1 MNASPAGPAAPVL
14 VCAFAVTRTPP
25 DLATSAAVVGHEEGG
40 PLRVL
45 RAGSL
50 CLVVQDVPA
59 ALFDEA
65 ALAERLNRPDDLERC
80 ARAHHRGVEA
90 AARRGPVVPLPMA
103 TLYRGDRSAEQAVAA
118 REAVLGVLLDRL
130 RGRTEWAV
138 KVHATHGATNPA
150 AAADA
155 PAGSGSGAGTRG
167 RAYLSRAS
175 ARRRDRQDAHGRAL
189 AEAEA
194 VDAELRRYAVDA
206 TRHRPQS
213 ERLTGRR
220 APQLINAA
228 YLVEDAD
235 TAAFKRALARLA
247 ADGRHTAVEVSASG
261 PWIPYSFA
269 RWDEDPA
276 TMDTDAVDPAAPSTD
291 VENPDATAPNTTDPD
306 TTAPDTTERH
316 RTEPPRTAPDR
327 TARERRPMEQEARA

>member
-1 MNASPAGPAAPVL
+1 MNVPPAGPAAPVL

-25 DLATSAAVVGHEEGG
+25 DLATSAAATGHEEGG

-45 RAGSL
+45 RTGGL

-59 ALFDEA
+59 ALFDEE

-118 REAVLGVLLDRL
+118 REAVLSALLDRL

-138 KVHATHGATNPA
+138 KVHAADGAANATASDVPA
-150 AAADA
+150 D
-155 PAGSGSGAGTRG
+155 SGTGAGTRG

-189 AEAEA
+189 AEAGA

-228 YLVEDAD
+228 YLVEDAES
-235 TAAFKRALARLA
+235 AAFKHALARLT

-269 RWDEDPA
+269 RWDEAPA
-276 TMDTDAVDPAAPSTD
+276 DAM
-291 VENPDATAPNTTDPD
+291 
-306 TTAPDTTERH
+306 APDVTEPN
-316 RTEPPRTAPDR
+316 RTEQ
-327 TARERRPMEQEARA
+327 RPMKQEARS

>member
-1 MNASPAGPAAPVL
+1 MNAPPAGSAAPVL

-25 DLATSAAVVGHEEGG
+25 DLATPAAAAGHEEGG

-45 RAGSL
+45 RAGGL

-59 ALFDEA
+59 ALFDEE
-65 ALAERLNRPDDLERC
+65 ALAERLNRPEDLERC

-103 TLYRGDRSAEQAVAA
+103 TLYRGDRSAEQAVVA
-118 REAVLGVLLDRL
+118 REAVLGALLDRL

-138 KVHATHGATNPA
+138 KVHATDGAANATA
-150 AAADA
+150 AAGA
-155 PAGSGSGAGTRG
+155 PADSGTDAGARG

-175 ARRRDRQDAHGRAL
+175 ARRRDRQDAHGKAL
-189 AEAEA
+189 AEADA
-194 VDAELRRYAVDA
+194 VDAELRRYAVGA

-228 YLVEDAD
+228 YLVEDAES
-235 TAAFKRALARLA
+235 AAFRHALARLA

-269 RWDEDPA
+269 RWEE
-276 TMDTDAVDPAAPSTD
+276 AA
-291 VENPDATAPNTTDPD
+291 DATEPVSM
-306 TTAPDTTERH
+306 APDTTEPH
-316 RTEPPRTAPDR
+316 PAAPERTAP
-327 TARERRPMEQEARA
+327 ERAVPHPVKQEARS

>member
-1 MNASPAGPAAPVL
+1 MNAPPAGSAAPVL

-25 DLATSAAVVGHEEGG
+25 DLATSAAATGHEEGG

-45 RAGSL
+45 RAGGL

-59 ALFDEA
+59 ALFDEE

-118 REAVLGVLLDRL
+118 RESVLGALLDRL

-138 KVHATHGATNPA
+138 KVHATDGATN

-155 PAGSGSGAGTRG
+155 GAPADSGTGAGARG

-189 AEAEA
+189 AEADA

-228 YLVEDAD
+228 YLVEDAES
-235 TAAFKRALARLA
+235 AAFQHALARLT

-269 RWDEDPA
+269 RWDEA
-276 TMDTDAVDPAAPSTD
+276 
-291 VENPDATAPNTTDPD
+291 PDA
-306 TTAPDTTERH
+306 TAPDTTEKH
-316 RTEPPRTAPDR
+316 RAEQ
-327 TARERRPMEQEARA
+327 RPVEQEARS